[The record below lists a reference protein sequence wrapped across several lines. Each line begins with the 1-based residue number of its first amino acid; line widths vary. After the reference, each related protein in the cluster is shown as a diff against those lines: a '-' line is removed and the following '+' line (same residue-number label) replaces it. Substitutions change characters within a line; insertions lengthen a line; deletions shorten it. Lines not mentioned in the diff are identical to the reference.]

1 MAYFYLAI
9 AIAAEIFAT
18 TMLKDTNGFTVFL
31 PSLFTVIG
39 YALAFFMLSLCMQ
52 SIPTGVIYAM
62 WSGIGIVGIAV
73 LGWLVHK
80 QTLDLP
86 AAAGIVLILAGVVI
100 IKVFSKS
107 VV

>member
-39 YALAFFMLSLCMQ
+39 YALAFFMLSLCVQ

-73 LGWLVHK
+73 LGWLIHK

-86 AAAGIVLILAGVVI
+86 AVAGIVLILAGVVI

>member
-39 YALAFFMLSLCMQ
+39 YALAFFMLSLCVQ

-86 AAAGIVLILAGVVI
+86 AVAGIVLILAGVVI

>member
-39 YALAFFMLSLCMQ
+39 YALAFFMLSLCVQ

-62 WSGIGIVGIAV
+62 WSGIGILGIAV

-86 AAAGIVLILAGVVI
+86 AVAGIVLILAGVVI

>member
-18 TMLKDTNGFTVFL
+18 TILKDTNGFTVFL

-39 YALAFFMLSLCMQ
+39 YALAFFMLSLCVQ

-86 AAAGIVLILAGVVI
+86 AVAGIVLILAGVVI

>member
-39 YALAFFMLSLCMQ
+39 YALAFFMLSLCVQ
-52 SIPTGVIYAM
+52 SIPTGMIYAT

-86 AAAGIVLILAGVVI
+86 AVAGIVLILAGVVI

>member
-39 YALAFFMLSLCMQ
+39 YALAFFMLSLCVQ
-52 SIPTGVIYAM
+52 SIPTGMIYAM

-86 AAAGIVLILAGVVI
+86 AVAGIVLILAGVVI

>member
-1 MAYFYLAI
+1 M
-9 AIAAEIFAT
+9 
-18 TMLKDTNGFTVFL
+18 

-39 YALAFFMLSLCMQ
+39 YALAFFMLSLCVQ

-86 AAAGIVLILAGVVI
+86 AVAGIVLILAGVVI